1 MQLSHSTI
9 RCCNATLQTTK
20 VLLWSPTVVVE
31 LKWKH
36 MLWSTGISHLSPV
49 LVIFGLFIYLHQW
62 CQVVVF
68 VQWLPH
74 RTHFSMHVLH
84 HPCLHQCLQFCLHP
98 LLLGDCQLQHHHLF
112 TTTLVWGPILS
123 AHPAATPL
131 SSDIHA
137 ARRPKL
143 PLPSWPSPTSH
154 RSWLCWNWWL
164 ECCLILLGQ
173 LPLLPSEHC
182 WAQRRLVRYLMC
194 LLLLSRPHL
203 NASLREFYKL
213 CCMYSTS

>member
-1 MQLSHSTI
+1 MIH
-9 RCCNATLQTTK
+9 R
-20 VLLWSPTVVVE
+20 
-31 LKWKH
+31 
-36 MLWSTGISHLSPV
+36 HLSPFSSSSKFWAFHLPAPV
-49 LVIFGLFIYLHQW
+49 MSGCSLCTVIAPPYPLQYACMYHPYLN
-62 CQVVVF
+62 
-68 VQWLPH
+68 
-74 RTHFSMHVLH
+74 
-84 HPCLHQCLQFCLHP
+84 QCLQFCLHP

-112 TTTLVWGPILS
+112 TTTLVWGLILS

-173 LPLLPSEHC
+173 LPLLPSEHR
-182 WAQRRLVRYLMC
+182 WAQLRLVCYLMC

-213 CCMYSTS
+213 CCITAPPNLNKADEREL